1 MRTSSRVFRLSGP
14 RAAEL
19 QRGEPGV
26 EAAASDEIGM
36 GTAVGD
42 AALIEHQDAA
52 GALHGGEAMGDHDTL
67 ALLAQWCAPHH
78 HLPPVDHTAD

>member
-1 MRTSSRVFRLSGP
+1 
-14 RAAEL
+14 
-19 QRGEPGV
+19 
-26 EAAASDEIGM
+26 M